1 MLSCLSCLRQ
11 WLWSASPEDA
21 NGEKVRLFLSRVS
34 EIVSH
39 CAETK
44 KRRGTVV
51 ESMNVM
57 RTFATIALA
66 VAVAFC
72 VYAADQKV
80 TRPSV
85 SKYVPMGWTEDFDA
99 ARQRAAKD
107 GKFVFAAFSGSDWCG
122 PCMALEKEVFSQ
134 KGFLHK
140 LSKRYVPVML
150 SSPSDRSTLSKL
162 AIEQNDKLKKR
173 YDVRGFP
180 TMVVVNPADGKE
192 VKRQSGDRSGSGAD
206 AYLERL
212 ADMMKGVEWPE
223 AGGVANP
230 LPKMEEQTE
239 SKDATASDSNRGG
252 GVTGGGPRLAR
263 DIARAAAIAAWH
275 TDCGEALK
283 IAKATGKRLIVYN
296 SWRLESEKGFALD
309 PAFLSYATNRYVL
322 VFVSG
327 MGSEL
332 KDSYPWAD
340 SGGYPDCRI
349 YESDGSPITIG
360 RNSRI
365 KLSGH
370 DDDCMKPGGH
380 MLELLKGFELARLII
395 PADVPIYNQKDLR
408 PSDLARMHDLLSVL
422 PETFVNHQYFYMR
435 WAERLV
441 AADPDGSRGW
451 RACYPYVAKVLPRS
465 NEFGR
470 LKGEFY
476 RKLYARA
483 RKRIADE
490 GTKASGSNWDKH
502 VGIAFGELAD
512 EWEPK
517 FADIA
522 RQLEMMDSEV
532 PNGDSRFKFDNLKS
546 SVGNMLRRF
555 QEGRQRH

>member
-1 MLSCLSCLRQ
+1 MPVLGRAFLPFMSRQ
-11 WLWSASPEDA
+11 WLWSASSEDA
-21 NGEKVRLFLSRVS
+21 NGEKVRLSLSRVS

-44 KRRGTVV
+44 TRRGTAV

-72 VYAADQKV
+72 VYAVDQKV
-80 TRPSV
+80 VRPAI

-99 ARQRAAKD
+99 ARQQAAKD

-122 PCMALEKEVFSQ
+122 PCMTQGKEVFSQ

-150 SSPSDRSTLSKL
+150 SSPSDRSALSKL
-162 AIEQNDKLKKR
+162 AIEQNDELKKR

-192 VKRQSGDRSGSGAD
+192 VKRQSVYRSGSGAD

-212 ADMMKGVEWPE
+212 VGMMKSVEWPE

-230 LPKMEEQTE
+230 LPK
-239 SKDATASDSNRGG
+239 
-252 GVTGGGPRLAR
+252 
-263 DIARAAAIAAWH
+263 
-275 TDCGEALK
+275 
-283 IAKATGKRLIVYN
+283 
-296 SWRLESEKGFALD
+296 
-309 PAFLSYATNRYVL
+309 
-322 VFVSG
+322 
-327 MGSEL
+327 
-332 KDSYPWAD
+332 
-340 SGGYPDCRI
+340 
-349 YESDGSPITIG
+349 
-360 RNSRI
+360 
-365 KLSGH
+365 
-370 DDDCMKPGGH
+370 
-380 MLELLKGFELARLII
+380 
-395 PADVPIYNQKDLR
+395 
-408 PSDLARMHDLLSVL
+408 MHDLLSVL
-422 PETFVNHQYFYMR
+422 PETFVNHQYFYR
-435 WAERLV
+435 KWAERLV
-441 AADPDGSRGW
+441 AADSDGLRGW
-451 RACYPYVAKVLPRS
+451 RACYPYVAKVLPRA

-470 LKGEFY
+470 LKGDFY

-502 VGIAFGELAD
+502 VGITFGELAD

-517 FADIA
+517 LADVA
-522 RQLEMMDSEV
+522 RPLELMDSEV
-532 PNGDSRFKFDNLKS
+532 PNGDSRFKFDNPKS

-555 QEGRQRH
+555 QEGCQRHRCKRSFAIIVQPDPKEKQRCKI